1 MKKTTELA
9 EVAKAMAKI
18 DFCMMQTFRK
28 EGIDCRPMSNN
39 SEVEYDGT
47 SWFFSYSDTDK
58 IAELEQD
65 SRVHLT
71 FTDPSGPN
79 FISVWGTG
87 AIVKDVELKK
97 ELWQK
102 QLKKWFGDKG
112 PEDSEVT
119 LIKVSANKIQTW
131 GRIGDQVL
139 E

>member
-18 DFCMMQTFRK
+18 DFCMMQTFK
-28 EGIDCRPMSNN
+28 EEGIDCRPMSNN
-39 SEVEYDGT
+39 SEVEYDGD

-71 FTDPSGPN
+71 YTDPTGPS

-87 AIVKDVELKK
+87 KIVVDVELKK
-97 ELWQK
+97 KLWQK
-102 QLKKWFGDKG
+102 QLEKWFGGKG
-112 PEDSEVT
+112 PEDPEVT
-119 LIKVSANKIQTW
+119 LIKVSANRIRTW
-131 GRIGDQVL
+131 GQIGEQ
-139 E
+139 EFK